1 MNTIMRYL
9 FIIKFIFF
17 FVLFQEVIVFNNKV
31 IAEQFELKN
40 FKESLKYADAKI
52 WDKSYFYSK
61 KSKNDLAIDLIDWLR
76 LRSGDAVFIDYV
88 NFIDTKSKWP
98 GMPYLFKQAE
108 NSITLDEDP
117 QLIINFF
124 QNNFPL
130 TGHGSTMLSLALLKL
145 GDTEKAKKIAM
156 ISWLDQKFDK
166 QNFEL
171 MVKNFGNV
179 ISINN
184 HKRLKN
190 LLWKKDLDSVYQLK
204 GIMSA
209 DDFFIAEQRVK
220 LQKYSNSKNNI
231 ESFNKLNI

>member
-1 MNTIMRYL
+1 MDTIMRYL

-17 FVLFQEVIVFNNKV
+17 FILFQEVIVFNNKV

-61 KSKNDLAIDLIDWLR
+61 KSKSDLAIDLIDWLR
-76 LRSGDAVFIDYV
+76 LRSGDAVFTDYV

-117 QLIINFF
+117 QLIIKFF

-130 TGHGSTMLSLALLKL
+130 TGHGSTMLSLALLNL

-156 ISWLDQKFDK
+156 ISLS
-166 QNFEL
+166 L
-171 MVKNFGNV
+171 
-179 ISINN
+179 IHI
-184 HKRLKN
+184 
-190 LLWKKDLDSVYQLK
+190 
-204 GIMSA
+204 
-209 DDFFIAEQRVK
+209 
-220 LQKYSNSKNNI
+220 
-231 ESFNKLNI
+231 

>member
-9 FIIKFIFF
+9 FIIKFLFF

-61 KSKNDLAIDLIDWLR
+61 KSKSDLAIDLIDWLR
-76 LRSGDAVFIDYV
+76 LRSGDAVFTDYV

-98 GMPYLFKQAE
+98 GMPYLSKQAE

-124 QNNFPL
+124 ENNFNFSRPFFTSFSYNGDNKNTKL
-130 TGHGSTMLSLALLKL
+130 VWKNKSVKIDDHLVFVAIKNGIHSELGWAISNCHISNKNQKLPIPIWELS
-145 GDTEKAKKIAM
+145 KI
-156 ISWLDQKFDK
+156 L
-166 QNFEL
+166 N
-171 MVKNFGNV
+171 
-179 ISINN
+179 
-184 HKRLKN
+184 LKN
-190 LLWKKDLDSVYQLK
+190 
-204 GIMSA
+204 MT
-209 DDFFIAEQRVK
+209 
-220 LQKYSNSKNNI
+220 
-231 ESFNKLNI
+231 